1 MNDCR
6 HARSKQGIQ
15 NKRYQWSLRLWESGG
30 FSYKE
35 PNQNQNAQGV
45 GVYSKESHI
54 QDPMRKSK
62 TIAMIHHLRITFTAY
77 YCCANRESNP
87 GQMLGRHLCYH
98 YTIGALAELHMDIA
112 YYKLHYDYTI
122 TQCSSFHIIFDL
134 YILLLILTYQNTVSL
149 NKIYDISYFVLSPF
163 TMCHWLSK
171 YTSFWYPTLKTDKL

>member
-15 NKRYQWSLRLWESGG
+15 NKRYQWSLTLWESGG

-98 YTIGALAELHMDIA
+98 YTIGANNHYYYNYLYKPQISLSFTQKRAVDWPLGAILSHPHSHFHYLANP
-112 YYKLHYDYTI
+112 KHY
-122 TQCSSFHIIFDL
+122 
-134 YILLLILTYQNTVSL
+134 V
-149 NKIYDISYFVLSPF
+149 
-163 TMCHWLSK
+163 
-171 YTSFWYPTLKTDKL
+171 

>member
-98 YTIGALAELHMDIA
+98 YTIGANNH
-112 YYKLHYDYTI
+112 HYSNY
-122 TQCSSFHIIFDL
+122 L
-134 YILLLILTYQNTVSL
+134 YNPQILLSLTHKTAVEWPLGSILSHPRSRFHYLPN
-149 NKIYDISYFVLSPF
+149 P
-163 TMCHWLSK
+163 
-171 YTSFWYPTLKTDKL
+171 